1 MAPRAATFNFVKNCA
16 LLLCLFAPSAW
27 MIATIPPLWRDV
39 DAYNQLTRDPLITT
53 FWGHAPAY
61 SYVAKLPLFLGE
73 QLERWR
79 GITVA
84 SPESGLLP
92 LTDTGVGLLI
102 VLQHL
107 ALCGAAFY
115 FIITISQF
123 FWVRLALALAWASN
137 ALFYTFAQC
146 VGSETLSVILVVLVV
161 AKGLRLIRSRGEPR
175 WMDWYLFA
183 IGLCLCLLSRH
194 VNLWLIVLLPVAFL
208 LAWAQNRGFLVPA
221 DRVMRCRR
229 RLGTRHLRQAVIA
242 LAIGIACVGVASS
255 LTQRLA
261 RKTKFHPHSRIGYT
275 FLWRL
280 QFLRTHSPEARAAL
294 LRKVATRTHSKEAR
308 QLVTLFGQM
317 HEEGTDP
324 SAGPFNQRAIP
335 LLYPLETKVP
345 WEKLDLALNQMAYA
359 FLLPPTPEHL
369 HAARADFVGAL
380 RMPVTDISVSLFDTT
395 AYFFQHKAEM
405 SGCAGLV
412 TFRDAS
418 AETINRIPF
427 QHAYFHLWRGLTY
440 NKGLVIWSVSLLV
453 LAVVARRR
461 KVNVAAVSA
470 YGIALVAVGLLI
482 ATTNTLLTEF
492 LPRYAL
498 PMWQLLFLSLYL
510 FIGTTADLLTIG
522 KEKSAGQ
529 LPRLG

>member
-1 MAPRAATFNFVKNCA
+1 
-16 LLLCLFAPSAW
+16 

-39 DAYNQLTRDPLITT
+39 DAYNQLTRDPLLTT

-61 SYVAKLPLFLGE
+61 SYVAKIPLFLGE
-73 QLERWR
+73 QVERWQ
-79 GITVA
+79 GNALA
-84 SPESGLLP
+84 SPESGLSQ

-102 VLQHL
+102 ILQHL

-115 FIITISQF
+115 FICTISQF
-123 FWVRLALALAWASN
+123 YWIRLALALAWASN
-137 ALFYTFAQC
+137 TLFYTFAQC

-194 VNLWLIVLLPVAFL
+194 VNLWLILLLPMAFL

-221 DRVMRCRR
+221 DRVMRCRT

-242 LAIGIACVGVASS
+242 LAIGIACVAVASS

-261 RKTKFHPHSRIGYT
+261 RKSKFHPHSRIGYT

-280 QFLRTHSPEARAAL
+280 PFLKALPPAERTALLQKVAARA
-294 LRKVATRTHSKEAR
+294 HSKEAH
-308 QLVTLFGQM
+308 QLVTLLEQM

-324 SAGPFNQRAIP
+324 LAGPFTQRAIP
-335 LLYPLETKVP
+335 LLFPLQTQVP
-345 WEKLDLALNQMAYA
+345 WERLDVALNQMAFA
-359 FLLPPTPEHL
+359 FLLPPTLEHL
-369 HAARADFVGAL
+369 DAARADFVRAL
-380 RMPVTDISVSLFDTT
+380 RMPLTDISDWLFHTT
-395 AYFFQHKAEM
+395 AYFFAHKDEM
-405 SGCAGLV
+405 SACAGLV
-412 TFRDAS
+412 TFRHTS
-418 AETINRIPF
+418 AETIYRMPS
-427 QHAYFHLWRGLTY
+427 QHRYFHLWRGLTY
-440 NKGLVIWSVSLLV
+440 NKALVIWSVSLLV
-453 LAVVARRR
+453 LVVVARRNEI
-461 KVNVAAVSA
+461 NVATITA

-482 ATTNTLLTEF
+482 ATTNTLLSEF

-498 PMWQLLFLSLYL
+498 PMWQLLLLSLYL